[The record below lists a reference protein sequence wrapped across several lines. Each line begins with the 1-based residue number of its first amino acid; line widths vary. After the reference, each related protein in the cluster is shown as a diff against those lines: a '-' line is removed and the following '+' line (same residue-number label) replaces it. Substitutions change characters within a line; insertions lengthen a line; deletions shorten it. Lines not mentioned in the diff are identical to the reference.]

1 MATIIGVRFKNAGKL
16 YYFDP
21 GELWPVPGNYVI
33 VETARGM
40 EYGLVITGVR
50 EVSDDLITPPLKP
63 ILRIAGER
71 DARHAE
77 ENERFE
83 KEAYQIC
90 QRKIEEHKLDM
101 KLVGVEQTFD
111 NAKLLF
117 YFTANGR
124 VDFRSLVKDLASV
137 FRTRIELRQIG
148 VRDEA
153 KMLGGL
159 GPCGRPICCGSF
171 LGDFQ
176 PVSIK
181 MAKEQN
187 LSLNPTKISGVCGR
201 LMCCLKYEED
211 HYEQTRRNMP
221 KLGKDVETPD
231 GFGSVI
237 DLNVL
242 KETVTVRVRKGDGS
256 EVKTYPV
263 ADLRWFKPP
272 AQPAPRPAAPEVER
286 GPRKLQRRAE
296 PFVERRNEIVVDEG
310 AVVAT
315 FADEE
320 PVLAV
325 EPEADELVIE
335 AEPLTEE
342 LDERGAPSSWQRAV
356 AEALRR
362 AEEPTRK
369 A

>member
-21 GELWPVPGNYVI
+21 GELWPVPGNFVI

-40 EYGLVITGVR
+40 EYGQVITGVR
-50 EVSDDLITPPLKP
+50 EVSDDLVAQPLKT
-63 ILRIAGER
+63 ILRIATER

-77 ENERFE
+77 ENERFD
-83 KEAYQIC
+83 KEAYQVC
-90 QRKIEEHKLDM
+90 LRKIEEHKLDM

-111 NAKLLF
+111 NTKILF

-201 LMCCLKYEED
+201 LMCCLKFEED
-211 HYEQTRRNMP
+211 NYEQTRKNMP
-221 KLGKDVETPD
+221 RIGKEIETPD
-231 GFGSVI
+231 GFGTVI

-242 KETVTVRVRKGDGS
+242 KETVTARVRKGDNS
-256 EVKTYPV
+256 ELKTYPV
-263 ADLRWFKPP
+263 QDVRWFRPP
-272 AQPAPRPAAPEVER
+272 VVPAPKPAAEPERAPRRQPMR
-286 GPRKLQRRAE
+286 GRAE
-296 PFVERRNEIVVDEG
+296 TPALEDEVII
-310 AVVAT
+310 AA
-315 FADEE
+315 
-320 PVLAV
+320 
-325 EPEADELVIE
+325 EPEPDEAFE
-335 AEPLTEE
+335 PEPLTEE
-342 LDERGAPSSWQRAV
+342 LDDTPANSWQQAV
-356 AEALRR
+356 AEALRN
-362 AEEPTRK
+362 AEDSHR
-369 A
+369 

>member
-21 GELWPVPGNYVI
+21 GDLWPVPGNFVI

-40 EYGLVITGVR
+40 EYGQVITGVR
-50 EVSDDLITPPLKP
+50 EVSDDLVTPPLKT
-63 ILRIAGER
+63 ILRIANER
-71 DARHAE
+71 DAHHAE

-83 KEAYQIC
+83 KEAHQIC
-90 QRKIEEHKLDM
+90 LRKIEEHKLDM

-211 HYEQTRRNMP
+211 HYEQTRKNMP
-221 KLGKDVETPD
+221 KLGKEVETPD
-231 GFGSVI
+231 GFGMVI

-242 KETVTVRVRKGDGS
+242 KETVTVRVRKGDNS
-256 EVKTYPV
+256 ELKTYPV
-263 ADLRWFKPP
+263 QDVRWFRPP
-272 AQPAPRPAAPEVER
+272 VAPAPKPVPDTGRVARKPAPSAGAQGSYRPDTAQAVAPFDAPEIDEEIPADDDMEPAA
-286 GPRKLQRRAE
+286 
-296 PFVERRNEIVVDEG
+296 EIVFDK
-310 AVVAT
+310 
-315 FADEE
+315 
-320 PVLAV
+320 
-325 EPEADELVIE
+325 
-335 AEPLTEE
+335 EPLTEE
-342 LDERGAPSSWQRAV
+342 LDEEPSVSGWQKAV
-356 AEALRR
+356 ADALRN
-362 AEEPTRK
+362 AEDSRR
-369 A
+369 